1 MELRQLKYFC
11 KTAELLSFSEAA
23 KALFITQSTL
33 SQQIKQL
40 EGELDAQLFRRN
52 NHGVA
57 LTEIGMELLPYAK
70 ATLNKADSCIEHIRD
85 VQNLMTGTLNIGVT
99 YTFSPTLN
107 ETLLEFMKRY
117 PNVKLNIYNKTMEEL
132 MTMLEK
138 HDVDIVLSFKPT
150 QTYDRIESH
159 ILFDNH
165 LDVVVNKKHELA
177 SCRSIDLA
185 RLQQYEIAL
194 PGKGLQARNQFDI
207 IVASKGYKFNCP
219 IELNEVNILLKN
231 LEERGNVISDNQ
243 IRSLMLGE
251 AYALR
256 AYCQFDILRLFGQ
269 IPQGG
274 AKQVSL
280 PYSETTSIYEMPSY
294 YDFNGYVEKLMSDLD
309 NAENYLK
316 DNDPIF
322 TYTFDQLNNVGTSE
336 GIYMEDDYLAF
347 RQFRMNYWA
356 VRGLRARIYQYIG
369 DTRMAYQT
377 AKEIIDAKGADGKPL
392 LTLSTKSDVDQGYY
406 ASPSE
411 ALFLLHAPK
420 LIDYS
425 IEEIGG
431 DPSVQIRENEQLHI
445 TGTML
450 TQQLYA
456 GQNTMSDVRYNQVWE
471 RNTAN
476 NGGAKYPTIKKYF
489 YNTELN
495 STTIEEVYQALL
507 TKRQVI
513 PLMRL
518 SEMYLI
524 AIETTTD
531 LAEANALYKS
541 FMEARS
547 VSLTEDAFASLADV
561 KALVLDEYRR
571 EFYGEGVMFYTY
583 KRIGAD
589 EMLWRSTPVDEDDY
603 ILPLPLTEYNPNNL
617 QN

>member
-1 MELRQLKYFC
+1 MKKGYICLMMLLALLG
-11 KTAELLSFSEAA
+11 TASCSDWLDVQPETEVSEN
-23 KALFITQSTL
+23 KMFEEY
-33 SQQIKQL
+33 K
-40 EGELDAQLFRRN
+40 GFRD
-52 NHGVA
+52 A
-57 LTEIGMELLPYAK
+57 LTGCY
-70 ATLNKADSCIEHIRD
+70 IRMVNQD
-85 VQNLMTGTLNIGVT
+85 LYGKRLTMT
-99 YTFSPTLN
+99 S
-107 ETLLEFMKRY
+107 
-117 PNVKLNIYNKTMEEL
+117 
-132 MTMLEK
+132 
-138 HDVDIVLSFKPT
+138 
-150 QTYDRIESH
+150 IES
-159 ILFDNH
+159 LADLWERPNEEARPDDYYLYNH
-165 LDVVVNKKHELA
+165 QYDKEEARVV
-177 SCRSIDLA
+177 IDSL
-185 RLQQYEIAL
+185 YS
-194 PGKGLQARNQFDI
+194 GLYNV
-207 IVASKGYKFNCP
+207 IVQ
-219 IELNEVNILLKN
+219 VNILLKN

-369 DTRMAYQT
+369 DTGMAYQT
-377 AKEIIDAKGADGKPL
+377 AKEIIDAKGADGKSL

-425 IEEIGG
+425 IDEIGG

-583 KRIGAD
+583 KRNNTAK
-589 EMLWRSTPVDEDDY
+589 MLFQTGTMSDDSY
-603 ILPLPLTEYNPNNL
+603 ILPLPNTEYDPNK
-617 QN
+617 

>member
-219 IELNEVNILLKN
+219 IELNEVNILLKIVSGSN
-231 LEERGNVISDNQ
+231 LVTILS
-243 IRSLMLGE
+243 E
-251 AYALR
+251 ATIYGARDLV
-256 AYCQFDILRLFGQ
+256 A
-269 IPQGG
+269 IPIDAPGTQMEGC
-274 AKQVSL
+274 VH
-280 PYSETTSIYEMPSY
+280 
-294 YDFNGYVEKLMSDLD
+294 V
-309 NAENYLK
+309 LK
-316 DNDPIF
+316 DS
-322 TYTFDQLNNVGTSE
+322 YRKCS
-336 GIYMEDDYLAF
+336 
-347 RQFRMNYWA
+347 A
-356 VRGLRARIYQYIG
+356 V
-369 DTRMAYQT
+369 
-377 AKEIIDAKGADGKPL
+377 KFVKL
-392 LTLSTKSDVDQGYY
+392 LCESD
-406 ASPSE
+406 S
-411 ALFLLHAPK
+411 
-420 LIDYS
+420 
-425 IEEIGG
+425 
-431 DPSVQIRENEQLHI
+431 IREKAFNWLH
-445 TGTML
+445 
-450 TQQLYA
+450 
-456 GQNTMSDVRYNQVWE
+456 
-471 RNTAN
+471 
-476 NGGAKYPTIKKYF
+476 
-489 YNTELN
+489 N
-495 STTIEEVYQALL
+495 S
-507 TKRQVI
+507 
-513 PLMRL
+513 
-518 SEMYLI
+518 
-524 AIETTTD
+524 
-531 LAEANALYKS
+531 
-541 FMEARS
+541 
-547 VSLTEDAFASLADV
+547 
-561 KALVLDEYRR
+561 
-571 EFYGEGVMFYTY
+571 
-583 KRIGAD
+583 
-589 EMLWRSTPVDEDDY
+589 
-603 ILPLPLTEYNPNNL
+603 
-617 QN
+617 